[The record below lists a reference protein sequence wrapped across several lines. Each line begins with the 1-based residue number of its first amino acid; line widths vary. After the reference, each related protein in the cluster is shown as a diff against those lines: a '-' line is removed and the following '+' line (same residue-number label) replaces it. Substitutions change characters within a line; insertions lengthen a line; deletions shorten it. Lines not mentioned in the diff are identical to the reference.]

1 MEPHVVL
8 NSAVLRAFASQNA
21 VFRVADA
28 VFHLTGPGVVD
39 CLQGVLTNDVIKP
52 GANSL
57 VWGGLLTPKGMIIS
71 DAWVRR
77 LGAEAWVL
85 VPGAARTTVQ
95 QLFAR
100 SFPPRL
106 VSVRDATDTVAV
118 LWMTGAAPAAMVAAD
133 LVRPHGSVA
142 PFAALLLTE
151 HPERDL
157 GQLAAAG
164 WPIAPPSW
172 ADAFK
177 LIEGWPTLGREI
189 DEKTLPQEVRF
200 DELDGVKY
208 DKGCYTGQETVA
220 RLHFRGHANRA
231 VRGLRWNGENGPA
244 DAVVRTAEREIGT
257 IRTLGRFGDDWL
269 GLAML
274 RRDVVSGEV
283 VEAGG
288 QPATVVALPFEAVAT
303 ESA

>member
-1 MEPHVVL
+1 MKRMVQKGFTLIELMIVVAIIGIL
-8 NSAVLRAFASQNA
+8 AAVALPAYQDYTKKAKLSEVTLAASS
-21 VFRVADA
+21 
-28 VFHLTGPGVVD
+28 
-39 CLQGVLTNDVIKP
+39 C
-52 GANSL
+52 
-57 VWGGLLTPKGMIIS
+57 
-71 DAWVRR
+71 
-77 LGAEAWVL
+77 
-85 VPGAARTTVQ
+85 RTTVTEKFQ
-95 QLFAR
+95 TAASLPAGGQWGCEVTTA
-100 SFPPRL
+100 SA
-106 VSVRDATDTVAV
+106 ATKYAAEIAT
-118 LWMTGAAPAAMVAAD
+118 TGAGAIRVTIRAIDGNVDGQFVYLVPNSTGVTAMVAAD

-151 HPERDL
+151 HPERDQS
-157 GQLAAAG
+157 QLVAAG

-231 VRGLRWNGENGPA
+231 VRGLRWIGENGPA

-257 IRTLGRFGDDWL
+257 IRTLGRFGANWL

-288 QPATVVALPFEAVAT
+288 QPATVVALPFEADAT